1 MLFQLSTLPVGYLLD
16 GAIFKWSLQM
26 LGQITVCVPRDSIR
40 VHNTLYLAPSV
51 KMRFPII
58 VIPVFDLWL
67 HANTIKN
74 KCQRKKTKKK
84 NNVHI
89 YRKFKRI
96 NYKTAQKK
104 YSPICEYM
112 FRKAGCVSNYNR
124 QLSMAEKITACML
137 EVYTFR
143 QVYGIRR
150 MGV

>member
-1 MLFQLSTLPVGYLLD
+1 MLFHLSTLPVGYLLD

-74 KCQRKKTKKK
+74 KCQRKNTKKK

-96 NYKTAQKK
+96 NYKTAQK
-104 YSPICEYM
+104 I
-112 FRKAGCVSNYNR
+112 
-124 QLSMAEKITACML
+124 MARFANTCLGKRGVYRITTGSYL
-137 EVYTFR
+137 WLKR
-143 QVYGIRR
+143 
-150 MGV
+150 